1 MEGIYDRSF
10 NLTTSYRRDSDI
22 PRPFGSAEKALL
34 DARYM
39 LVNETNSEGEQ
50 ELHYEEVQTGEEN
63 IAQVMANK
71 MDGPYATWLVSNCDE
86 TRGAQVRFQYVQ
98 RMIQAGLELDGFGS
112 CFNKELIGSPWKS
125 KSMENGKRVITPGKL
140 ARYKFYLAF
149 ENSVHCTDY
158 VSEKLWRNSLGQ
170 GLVPVVYGS
179 HPADVK
185 AMAPPN
191 SYIHAEDFNTP
202 DELAHYLDYLSKND
216 TAYLEYH
223 QWRMAEPQSLD
234 QYVPPNPDRKFFRVL
249 GIVPNLFVQS
259 K

>member
-1 MEGIYDRSF
+1 MKGIYDRSF

-39 LVNETNSEGEQ
+39 LVNRTEDGENV
-50 ELHYEEVQTGEEN
+50 LHYEEIQTGEEN
-63 IAQVMANK
+63 IAQIMSNK
-71 MDGPYATWLVSNCDE
+71 KEGPYATWLVSNCDE
-86 TRGAQVRFQYVQ
+86 TRGAQVRSQYVQ
-98 RMIQAGLELDGFGS
+98 RMVDAGLQLDGFGG
-112 CFNKELIGSPWKS
+112 CFDKELIGSPWNTKT
-125 KSMENGKRVITPGKL
+125 MEYGKRKIVPGKM
-140 ARYKFYLAF
+140 AQYKFYLAF

-191 SYIHAEDFNTP
+191 SYIHAEDFNSP
-202 DELAHYLDYLSKND
+202 AELAVYLDYLSKND

-234 QYVPPNPDRKFFRVL
+234 QYVPATTDRELTNSMNK
-249 GIVPNLFVQS
+249 
-259 K
+259 